1 MSPAAPLPIDPFVPV
16 IRDRLA
22 SSGAIV
28 IVAEPGAGKTTRV
41 PPALADDGSVI
52 LLQPRRVA
60 ARAIARR
67 IADERRWTL
76 GREIGWHIRFERRY
90 SSETRL
96 LVATEGI
103 LTARLLQDPLLSGFR
118 TVVFDEFHE
127 RSVHADLGLALAKQA
142 WLARDHLRI
151 VVKSATLDAGPV
163 AAFLGDCPVVDVP
176 GRAHP
181 LSIGYEP
188 GMSVAEA
195 VRRTLPATSASVLC
209 FLPGAPEIRRAAGEV
224 AAAAGDVPV
233 VELHGSLDG
242 DAQDAALRPGARRVV
257 LATNIAETSLTVPGV
272 TAVIDTGL
280 QKLPRY
286 DPERGF
292 DRLSLE
298 RVTEDSANQR
308 AGRAGRLGPGVAL
321 RLWDRRD
328 RLRPHRE
335 AEIRRIDLA
344 APVLDVIAWGG
355 DPATFEWLE
364 APSRDALDAAVTL
377 LARLG
382 AVADGRPTPLGRRL
396 RELPLH
402 PRLGAVLAAGRGSHE
417 ASAACA
423 LLSDGVRG
431 RGLAVAT
438 TCDLWPLIDQWHSQ
452 PPPIRQAAE
461 QLGRFAA
468 DWPDADRAPHV
479 TDEELCRALLAGFP
493 DRVAR
498 RRESGSRRLLL
509 ASGTGAE
516 LGRESGVESEWLVA
530 LDVAEP
536 PSGGEARVYAAS
548 RIERDWLEATAA
560 IIEHSLV
567 DDRIRAARVRWY
579 EALRLSETPSAVDPA
594 TAADAL
600 AGHYLRRPLDEKT
613 SMLLRRMRFIGA
625 EVDLPALVAD
635 AAAEARALADI
646 DIGSALPWELR
657 QRLEREAPETIAV
670 PSGRHASLDYR
681 EDGSVAASVKLQE
694 LFGLAETPRIGPRQ
708 EPVLLILLAPN
719 GRPVQTTRDLRSFWE
734 RTYPDVRKELRG
746 RYPKHPWPDDPWTAT
761 PTARAIRRT
770 PRS

>member
-1 MSPAAPLPIDPFVPV
+1 MAEPLPIDLFLTS
-16 IRDRLA
+16 IQATLA
-22 SSGAIV
+22 SNRAV
-28 IVAEPGAGKTTRV
+28 IVTAEPGAGKTTRV
-41 PPALADDGSVI
+41 PPALAADGNVI

-67 IADERRWTL
+67 IADERQWTL
-76 GREIGWHIRFERRY
+76 GREIGWHIRFERRF
-90 SSETRL
+90 SAETRL

-127 RSVHADLGLALAKQA
+127 RSLHADLGLALARQA
-142 WLARDHLRI
+142 WLARDDLRI
-151 VVKSATLDAGPV
+151 VVMSATLEPGPV
-163 AAFLGDCPVVDVP
+163 AAFLGGCPIVDVP

-188 GMSVAEA
+188 GVSVAAA
-195 VRRTLPATSASVLC
+195 VRATLPKSSGSVLC
-209 FLPGAPEIRRAAGEV
+209 FLPGAPEIRRALGEV
-224 AAAAGDVPV
+224 GAAAGDVPV

-242 DAQDAALRPGARRVV
+242 DAQDLALRPGGRRVV

-286 DPERGF
+286 DAERGF

-308 AGRAGRLGPGVAL
+308 AGRAGRLGPGVAV
-321 RLWDRRD
+321 RLWDQRD

-335 AEIRRIDLA
+335 AEIGRIDLA

-355 DPATFEWLE
+355 DPLSFEWFE
-364 APSRDALDAAVTL
+364 APPGESLDAAVSL

-382 AVADGRPTPLGRRL
+382 AVAEGRLTPLGHRL
-396 RELPLH
+396 RELHLH
-402 PRLGAVLAAGRGSHE
+402 PRLGAVLVAGRGSHE

-423 LLSDGVRG
+423 LLADGVRG
-431 RGLAVAT
+431 RGPAIAT
-438 TCDLWPLIDQWHSQ
+438 SCDLWPLIDRWHAQ

-461 QLGRFAA
+461 QLGRLAT
-468 DWPDADRAPHV
+468 DWPEADRAPNID
-479 TDEELCRALLAGFP
+479 DEGLCRALLAGFP
-493 DRVAR
+493 DRVGR
-498 RRESGSRRLLL
+498 RREAGSRRVLL
-509 ASGTGAE
+509 ASGSGAE

-567 DDRIRAARVRWY
+567 DDRIRALRVRWY
-579 EALRLSETPSAVDPA
+579 EALRLTETPAAVDPA

-600 AGHYLRRPLDEKT
+600 AGHFLRRPFDETT
-613 SMLLRRMRFIGA
+613 SLLLRRLQFIGVD
-625 EVDLPALVAD
+625 VDLPALVAD
-635 AAAEARALADI
+635 AAAEARTLADI
-646 DIGSALPWELR
+646 DVGAALPWELR
-657 QRLEREAPETIAV
+657 QRLERDAPETIAV
-670 PSGRHASLDYR
+670 PSGRHATLDYR

-708 EPVLLILLAPN
+708 EPVLLLLLAPN

-734 RTYPDVRKELRG
+734 RTYPEVRKELRG

-761 PTARAIRRT
+761 PTARPTRRRT
-770 PRS
+770 